1 MIINQPWRYLAFS
14 TLVICLV
21 FLGAPTISAQQAKHG
36 ISAFG
41 DLKYPPDFKHFEYVN
56 PRAPKGGAI
65 KLRGIDSF
73 DSLNPFILKGVEAEG
88 IGLIYGT
95 LLERSMDEPDS
106 RYAYIAKSVS
116 VAGNRLSVTFDID
129 PNAVFSDRTPI
140 TASDVVFSFN
150 ALMKDGHPRY
160 RVILNN
166 VKKAKAIG
174 NRAVQFSF
182 KIPANRDL
190 FLQLCDLPVLSK
202 KFYSKVSFNRTSLI
216 PPVASGPY
224 KVKKIKAGR
233 SISYE
238 RIKDFWAKDLPV
250 LVGRYNFDE
259 IRIEYFRDRDIAFEA
274 FFAGEYDFREEFTS
288 RAWATQYNRPPVLK
302 GEIKRET
309 LSDNRPSGVQAF
321 FFNQRRQKFKDR
333 RVRQALD
340 LAFDFEWTN
349 KTLFFDAYK
358 RTNSMYEN
366 SELAAH
372 SVPTKNE
379 LQLLNP
385 LKSQV
390 PPEVFRNPYQSP
402 KSDGSGRNRAN
413 LRKAA
418 KLLRDAGWT
427 VKENRQ
433 LFNANGKPLTI
444 EFLLFEASFTRII
457 NPYIQ
462 NLRRIGIKSS
472 IRIVDVANF
481 QNRLK
486 TYDFDV
492 IVQRYIQPNTPG
504 IEQKTYFSS
513 EVADA
518 PGSRNVGGIKDP
530 AVDQLITKIIEAKN
544 RKDLVTATRAL
555 DRVLMWNNYV
565 VPQWYKGSHN
575 IAYWNKFSR
584 PAKKPLYDLGV
595 LDTWWLNPAKGQ
607 NRDDKMDKK

>member
-1 MIINQPWRYLAFS
+1 
-14 TLVICLV
+14 
-21 FLGAPTISAQQAKHG
+21 
-36 ISAFG
+36 
-41 DLKYPPDFKHFEYVN
+41 
-56 PRAPKGGAI
+56 
-65 KLRGIDSF
+65 
-73 DSLNPFILKGVEAEG
+73 
-88 IGLIYGT
+88 
-95 LLERSMDEPDS
+95 
-106 RYAYIAKSVS
+106 
-116 VAGNRLSVTFDID
+116 
-129 PNAVFSDRTPI
+129 
-140 TASDVVFSFN
+140 
-150 ALMKDGHPRY
+150 
-160 RVILNN
+160 
-166 VKKAKAIG
+166 
-174 NRAVQFSF
+174 
-182 KIPANRDL
+182 
-190 FLQLCDLPVLSK
+190 
-202 KFYSKVSFNRTSLI
+202 
-216 PPVASGPY
+216 
-224 KVKKIKAGR
+224 
-233 SISYE
+233 
-238 RIKDFWAKDLPV
+238 
-250 LVGRYNFDE
+250 
-259 IRIEYFRDRDIAFEA
+259 
-274 FFAGEYDFREEFTS
+274 
-288 RAWATQYNRPPVLK
+288 
-302 GEIKRET
+302 
-309 LSDNRPSGVQAF
+309 
-321 FFNQRRQKFKDR
+321 
-333 RVRQALD
+333 
-340 LAFDFEWTN
+340 
-349 KTLFFDAYK
+349 
-358 RTNSMYEN
+358 MYEN

-390 PPEVFRNPYQSP
+390 PPEVFRTPYQSP

-427 VKENRQ
+427 VKENR
-433 LFNANGKPLTI
+433 LLVNDNGKPLTI

-530 AVDQLITKIIEAKN
+530 AVDQLITKIIEANN
-544 RKDLVTATRAL
+544 RKDLVSATRAL

-595 LDTWWLNPAKGQ
+595 LDTWWFNPAKGQ
-607 NRDDKMDKK
+607 NRDDEMDKK